1 LFRSLKPIA
10 IAVFVL
16 SMAVAAEAAPAGPQ
30 TRHELD
36 ESVLPLAVVG
46 QPFSYQF
53 ETALRDPAPTFSVSG
68 GQLPGGIAL
77 SEAGLLAGVPAD
89 FGTFKFT
96 VGASNGAGQET
107 TPELTLVATGPPLL
121 SLSAAQGLTSTSADL
136 SASINPRN
144 IAANA
149 WFEFW
154 PAANPADV
162 DYTAAQTVA
171 AGADAVPISAQ
182 IKGLKPETDY
192 MFRAMAVNDVTPKG
206 VFTDPLGLTTPL
218 PPPTAGETF
227 NLEPVDGRTAIKCPT
242 DADFKTLDEPEQVS
256 LDCQIDTN
264 HGTVG
269 LTASKGSSGQTQ
281 TAQFWGGLF
290 GISQEHGD
298 DQDAVLS
305 LAGALRCE
313 RKKSGKKRR
322 RGGQPRARK
331 GGGGRQLWGSG
342 SGNYKTV
349 GSHGAATVRGTIW
362 LVSDRCNGD
371 TLFKVSRG
379 TVAVRDFTKQAN
391 VVLNAG
397 EQYTAK
403 GRIAR
408 LP

>member
-1 LFRSLKPIA
+1 
-10 IAVFVL
+10 
-16 SMAVAAEAAPAGPQ
+16 MAVAAEASPAGPQ
-30 TRHELD
+30 TRHELK

-53 ETALRDPAPTFSVSG
+53 ETALRQPTFSVSSG
-68 GQLPGGIAL
+68 ELPGGISL
-77 SEAGLLAGVPAD
+77 SDSGLLAGVPVAD
-89 FGTFKFT
+89 GTFSFT
-96 VGASNGAGQET
+96 VAATNDTGQET

-121 SLSAAQGLTSTSADL
+121 SLSPAQGLTSTTADL
-136 SASINPRN
+136 SASVNPRR

-149 WFEFW
+149 WFEYW

-162 DYTAAQTVA
+162 DYTPAQTVA
-171 AGADAVPISAQ
+171 AGANPVQITAQ
-182 IKGLKPETDY
+182 IKGLNSATDY
-192 MFRAMAVNDVTPKG
+192 RFRATAVNDVTPKA

-227 NLEPVDGRTAIKCPT
+227 NLDPVDGTTSVKCPQ
-242 DADFKTLDEPEQVS
+242 DGDFKTLKEPTQVS
-256 LDCQIDTN
+256 LDCQIDTK

-298 DQDAVLS
+298 DKEAVLS

-313 RKKSGKKRR
+313 RKKAGKKKRH
-322 RGGQPRARK
+322 GGQERARK
-331 GGGGRQLWGSG
+331 GGAGRQLWGSG

-379 TVAVRDFTKQAN
+379 TVAVRDFTKQAT

-397 EQYTAK
+397 EQYIAK
-403 GRIAR
+403 GGIAR

>member
-1 LFRSLKPIA
+1 
-10 IAVFVL
+10 
-16 SMAVAAEAAPAGPQ
+16 MAVAAEASPAGPQ
-30 TRHELD
+30 TRHELK

-53 ETALRDPAPTFSVSG
+53 ETALRNPAFSVSS

-77 SEAGLLAGVPAD
+77 SESGLLAGVPDAY
-89 FGTFKFT
+89 GTFSFT
-96 VGASNGAGQET
+96 VAASNGTGQET

-121 SLSAAQGLTSTSADL
+121 SLSPAQGLTSTTADL

-149 WFEFW
+149 WFEYW
-154 PAANPADV
+154 PAANPAAV
-162 DYTAAQTVA
+162 DYTPAQTVA
-171 AGADAVPISAQ
+171 PGASAVQVTAQ
-182 IKGLKPETDY
+182 VKGLNPTTDY
-192 MFRAMAVNDVTPKG
+192 LFRATAVNDVTPKG

-227 NLEPVDGRTAIKCPT
+227 NLEPVDGTTSVKCPQ
-242 DADFKTLDEPEQVS
+242 DGDFKKLDEPTQVS
-256 LDCQIDTN
+256 LDCQVDTI
-264 HGTVG
+264 HGTVS

-290 GISQEHGD
+290 GVSQEHGD
-298 DQDAVLS
+298 DREAVLS
-305 LAGALRCE
+305 LAGGLRCE
-313 RKKSGKKRR
+313 RRKSGKKKKR
-322 RGGQPRARK
+322 RGGQTRARK
-331 GGGGRQLWGSG
+331 GGAGRQLWGSG

-349 GSHGAATVRGTIW
+349 GSHGAATVRGTVW

-379 TVAVRDFTKQAN
+379 TVAVRDFTKQAT

-397 EQYTAK
+397 DQYVAK
-403 GRIAR
+403 GGIAR